1 MLPSVL
7 LLLEFSAGASDAA
20 PAPAS
25 ADESKGGYL
34 LLGAGCWVL
43 PILAAVVGVLW

>member
-7 LLLEFSAGASDAA
+7 MNLDFAAGASDAA
-20 PAPAS
+20 PAPAI
-25 ADESKGGYL
+25 ADESKGGFL